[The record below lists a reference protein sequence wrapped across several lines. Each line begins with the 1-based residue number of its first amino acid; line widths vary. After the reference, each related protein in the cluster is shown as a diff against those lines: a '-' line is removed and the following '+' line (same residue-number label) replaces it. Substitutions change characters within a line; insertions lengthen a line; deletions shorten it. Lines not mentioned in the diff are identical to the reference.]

1 MKKKKLFASF
11 KVRPWTKP
19 CRSSAPLSLWWMFKK
34 NTLRQTKH
42 KPTARHGA
50 RKVWTWM
57 TCLTSLNFCLV
68 TTPFSKQHL
77 LSSLNPTSFSTSL
90 NFWWLKIRPREHRV
104 HEELPSARGRHEHE
118 LLYVGTRS
126 QWSTAQ
132 QVYTIYTTQA
142 CPKTTT
148 KNTSVH
154 HTVHQR
160 MKLIRKCWVFPML
173 SWMNC
178 HTLNSCSSAWNSW
191 LRPCSA
197 TFWSTTWWWV
207 TQRHDLFA
215 PSWMVR

>member
-1 MKKKKLFASF
+1 MKKKKLIASF

-19 CRSSAPLSLWWMFKK
+19 CRSSAPLSLWWILKEKK

-50 RKVWTWM
+50 RKVWTCM

-68 TTPFSKQHL
+68 TTPFSRQHL

-154 HTVHQR
+154 HTVHRR
-160 MKLIRKCWVFPML
+160 MKLIRNLDEFFPCWVEWIAIL
-173 SWMNC
+173 
-178 HTLNSCSSAWNSW
+178 
-191 LRPCSA
+191 
-197 TFWSTTWWWV
+197 
-207 TQRHDLFA
+207 
-215 PSWMVR
+215 

>member
-1 MKKKKLFASF
+1 
-11 KVRPWTKP
+11 
-19 CRSSAPLSLWWMFKK
+19 
-34 NTLRQTKH
+34 
-42 KPTARHGA
+42 
-50 RKVWTWM
+50 M

-68 TTPFSKQHL
+68 TTPFSRQHL

-132 QVYTIYTTQA
+132 QVYTIYTTQDWKKKKKHLRPSY
-142 CPKTTT
+142 CPS
-148 KNTSVH
+148 KNET
-154 HTVHQR
+154 HQ
-160 MKLIRKCWVFPML
+160 KFWWIFPVL

-178 HTLNSCSSAWNSW
+178 HTLTSCSSAWNSW

-197 TFWSTTWWWV
+197 TFWSTTCESRNDMTFLHQVEWSAKAMIKIGSDCSTRNDPFRVSQGKSKTSNLYEIYFKCWSYDNDF
-207 TQRHDLFA
+207 QFF
-215 PSWMVR
+215 